1 MHSPFVPPLLTQD
14 ACPTHH
20 GEALLRLA
28 RTLRTMMQ
36 AGSVPQLL
44 DSKHLGLLCR
54 GRHSPSQGVVADA
67 ARGLG
72 AHVAWVPP
80 MALEV
85 GDGPQAH
92 EATRLLGRFYDALDC
107 EGLPAEW
114 VHSLRRD
121 SGIPVYEGLGRR
133 DHPLAQ
139 LLPHLDGD
147 QAQAPGAPARDFSHG
162 CIRVEQPAELAA
174 FVLEGQ
180 PGWDA
185 ARIREAM
192 ARGESSTLRLQRPLP
207 VLIAYGTALVKG
219 GQAYFFEDLYG
230 HDRVL
235 DAALRNRPV
244 PPLPELVRR

>member
-1 MHSPFVPPLLTQD
+1 MHSPFVPPLLMQD
-14 ACPTHH
+14 ASPTHH

-44 DSKHLGLLCR
+44 DSKHLGLLCQ

-72 AHVAWVPP
+72 ARVAWVPP
-80 MALEV
+80 MGLEV
-85 GDGPQAH
+85 GSGPQAH

-139 LLPHLDGD
+139 LLPHLDRD
-147 QAQAPGAPARDFSHG
+147 QAQAPGAPAHDEDGHRLLL
-162 CIRVEQPAELAA
+162 Q
-174 FVLEGQ
+174 
-180 PGWDA
+180 
-185 ARIREAM
+185 AM
-192 ARGESSTLRLQRPLP
+192 LVHTLL
-207 VLIAYGTALVKG
+207 
-219 GQAYFFEDLYG
+219 
-230 HDRVL
+230 
-235 DAALRNRPV
+235 
-244 PPLPELVRR
+244 